1 MSLASRSVASLHLH
15 LKGIWSLSLF
25 LHWKRLVASV
35 WSVLIDQAWNRAISM
50 QVLPPYT
57 NQGRERL
64 RVAAADATVADATAG
79 SIAHTFL
86 QSNES
91 LLMKADYTF
100 IQTLTLNSF
109 TPLQTHAEADSYTRP
124 ET

>member
-1 MSLASRSVASLHLH
+1 M
-15 LKGIWSLSLF
+15 
-25 LHWKRLVASV
+25 
-35 WSVLIDQAWNRAISM
+35 LIDQAWKRAISM

-57 NQGRERL
+57 IQGRERL
-64 RVAAADATVADATAG
+64 RVAAADATAG

-91 LLMKADYTF
+91 LLMKADCTF